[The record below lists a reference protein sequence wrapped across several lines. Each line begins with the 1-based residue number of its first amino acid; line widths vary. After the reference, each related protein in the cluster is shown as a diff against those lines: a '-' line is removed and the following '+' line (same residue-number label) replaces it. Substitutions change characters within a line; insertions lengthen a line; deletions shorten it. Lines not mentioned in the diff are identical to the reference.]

1 MTADPPLVSP
11 RLADFVAGW
20 EGFRAAAYR
29 CPAGVWTIGY
39 GATAGVKPGD
49 VITRAEAL
57 DRLMTHMEG
66 DAGAVDRLVTTDLE
80 PHERDALISFTY
92 NIGRS
97 AFAHSTL
104 LRLLNAGDK
113 AAAAA
118 QILRWTRAGG
128 KLSPGLIKRRAAERR
143 MFLFAD
149 YSGAP

>member
-1 MTADPPLVSP
+1 MTADAPLVSP

-20 EGFRAAAYR
+20 EGFRPTAYR

-39 GATAGVKPGD
+39 GSTAGVGPGD

-66 DAGAVDRLVTTDLE
+66 DAGAVDRLVITALE
-80 PHERDALISFTY
+80 PHERDALISLTY
-92 NIGRS
+92 NIGRA

-104 LRLLNAGDK
+104 LRVLNGGDK
-113 AAAAA
+113 AGAAA
-118 QILRWTRAGG
+118 QMLRWTRSGG
-128 KLSPGLIKRRAAERR
+128 ALSPGLIKRRAAERR
-143 MFLFAD
+143 LFLFAD